1 MNLPFYIARRYFFAK
16 KSTNVINLISF
27 IALIGLA
34 FGTAALIIVLSVFNG
49 FVDMSKSMLNAFN
62 PDLKIIAA
70 HGKTFSD
77 NSVTPVLKK
86 FSSDFT
92 AYSLTLEEN
101 ALIEYEDKQYIGIVK
116 GVDDNFTKVTGI
128 DTNMIYGQFQLHYKG
143 NRPMAVV
150 GSGIAYSLGVQLNF
164 LGSLKLWVPR
174 PNAKISFNIS
184 QIFNRGF
191 IFPSGIFAVH
201 QEFDDKYIFVPL
213 HYLQNLLDVDT
224 DRISAI
230 EIKVRPT
237 ADIHRLEKEL
247 QKALGNKFLV
257 KNRFEQEQLFYKI
270 IRSERLAVI
279 IILSFI
285 IIIASFNIIG
295 TLSMLIIEKK
305 DDIQTL
311 IYLGISKKMLQKIF
325 ITEGNLITILGIITG
340 LIIGISLILVQY
352 YFGIIK
358 FPSNTSLMFVPYPVI
373 LKFTDVLLTIF
384 VVLFIGIAAAR
395 LPVKFFVKKYLT
407 E

>member
-1 MNLPFYIARRYFFAK
+1 MNLPFYIARRYFFSK
-16 KSTNVINLISF
+16 KSTNVINLISV
-27 IALIGLA
+27 IALIGIA

-70 HGKTFSD
+70 RGKTFSAD
-77 NSVTPVLKK
+77 SVAPVLQK
-86 FSSDFT
+86 FSNDLV
-92 AYSLTLEEN
+92 AYSRTLEEN

-116 GVDDNFTKVTGI
+116 GVDSNFTKVTGI
-128 DTNMIYGQFQLHYKG
+128 DTNMIYGKFELFYKG
-143 NRPMAVV
+143 KRPMAVV

-174 PNAKISFNIS
+174 PDAKISFNIS

-213 HYLQNLLDVDT
+213 RYLQNLLDLDAE
-224 DRISAI
+224 RISAI
-230 EIKVRPT
+230 EIKVKPK
-237 ADIHRLEKEL
+237 ANIQKVENDL

-270 IRSERLAVI
+270 IHSERLAVI

-311 IYLGISKKMLQKIF
+311 IYLGISKKLLKKIF
-325 ITEGNLITILGIITG
+325 ITEGNLITVLGIIVG
-340 LIIGISLILVQY
+340 LVIGISLIMLQY

-373 LKFTDVLLTIF
+373 LKFTDVLLTIA
-384 VVLFIGIAAAR
+384 VVLFIGISAAR
-395 LPVKFFVKKYLT
+395 LPVNFFIKKYLT

>member
-1 MNLPFYIARRYFFAK
+1 MNLPFYIARRYFFSK
-16 KSTNVINLISF
+16 KSTNVINLISI
-27 IALIGLA
+27 IALTGIA

-70 HGKTFSD
+70 HGKTFSSD
-77 NSVTPVLKK
+77 SIIPVLQK
-86 FSSDFT
+86 FSRDFV
-92 AYSLTLEEN
+92 AYSRTLEEN
-101 ALIEYEDKQYIGIVK
+101 ALIEYQDKQYIGIIK

-128 DTNMIYGQFQLHYKG
+128 DTNMIYGEFQLHYKG
-143 NRPMAVV
+143 KRPMAVV

-174 PNAKISFNIS
+174 PDAKISFNIS

-213 HYLQNLLDVDT
+213 QYLQNLLDIDS
-224 DRISAI
+224 DRVSAI
-230 EIKVRPT
+230 EITVKPQANT
-237 ADIHRLEKEL
+237 QNLENNL
-247 QKALGNKFLV
+247 QKALDGNFLV

-270 IRSERLAVI
+270 IHSERLAVI

-311 IYLGISKKMLQKIF
+311 IYLGISKKLLQKIF
-325 ITEGNLITILGIITG
+325 VTEGNLITVLGILVG
-340 LIIGISLILVQY
+340 LVIGISLVLLQY

-373 LKFTDVLLTIF
+373 LKFSDVILTIAVVLL
-384 VVLFIGIAAAR
+384 IGISAAH
-395 LPVKFFVKKYLT
+395 LPVRYFIKKYLS